1 MLRNQFL
8 AIEIF
13 YFGKVKSIFNV
24 FYENTKHYHLMQY
37 GELVPHGKTSVKL
50 LEGVNLPW
58 INACG
63 YNFHITNT

>member
-37 GELVPHGKTSVKL
+37 GELVPHGKISVKL
-50 LEGVNLPW
+50 LEGVNLP
-58 INACG
+58 
-63 YNFHITNT
+63 